1 MRQFQQR
8 QKVRARL
15 YSKPVLI
22 VLLVIT
28 IFMIKAV
35 FNIYTKYK
43 ESKLEK
49 QIVLDRLNE
58 LKNRE
63 EGLKKDIVDLQ
74 SPEGQEEEIRKKFNV
89 SKPFEKVVVIVEDD
103 KDYKVEEEKSF
114 FGKLLDKVL
123 FWK

>member
-22 VLLVIT
+22 VLLVVT

-63 EGLKKDIVDLQ
+63 EGLKKDIIDLQ

-103 KDYKVEEEKSF
+103 KDYKVEEEKGF